1 MQNDKLEIK
10 NQKQSFKISKNIFEI
25 RFAILIFGFWTLIL
39 SGCATV
45 ELAPRQTA
53 LSGPQKTIQPSQGL
67 YHRVQKGQT
76 LWRIA
81 RIYGLSIEEILKA
94 NAITDST
101 LIASGQSI
109 LIPDKHRA
117 LSLDTSALFGVNGE
131 PRSRTMDTST
141 LPGVNGEPRSRT
153 MDSLNSGVSEDF
165 IWPAKGKI
173 VSGFGDKIGNSP
185 SKGLTLRLYAPSD
198 IVASAS
204 ARVVFDKE
212 KFSGYGKTIIISH
225 PDGLMSVYA
234 LLSRIL
240 VKPGDY
246 ITRGMCIAQC
256 GGLMHFQIRKGCISQ
271 NPYYYLSR

>member
-1 MQNDKLEIK
+1 MQNDKLKIK
-10 NQKQSFKISKNIFEI
+10 NQKQSFRISKNIFEI
-25 RFAILIFGFWTLIL
+25 SFAILIFGFWTLIL
-39 SGCATV
+39 LGCATV

-117 LSLDTSALFGVNGE
+117 LSLD
-131 PRSRTMDTST
+131 
-141 LPGVNGEPRSRT
+141 
-153 MDSLNSGVSEDF
+153 SLNAGVSEDF

-185 SKGLTLRLYAPSD
+185 SKGLTLRLYAQSD

-204 ARVVFDKE
+204 GRVVFAQE

-225 PDGLMSVYA
+225 PEGLISVYT

-246 ITRGMCIAQC
+246 ITRGMAIAQC

>member
-1 MQNDKLEIK
+1 MVEWQLPKLFMAVRFRSPALKISKCKYQISKIK
-10 NQKQSFKISKNIFEI
+10 NQIQEFKISKNILRIWFV
-25 RFAILIFGFWTLIL
+25 ILVL

-45 ELAPRQTA
+45 ELAPRQTT
-53 LSGPQKTIQPSQGL
+53 LSGPQKTIQPSRGL

-81 RIYGLSIEEILKA
+81 RIYGVSIEEILMA
-94 NAITDST
+94 NTIADST

-117 LSLDTSALFGVNGE
+117 LSLDA
-131 PRSRTMDTST
+131 ST
-141 LPGVNGEPRSRT
+141 LLSFNGEPRSRT
-153 MDSLNSGVSEDF
+153 MDSLNTGVSEDF

-173 VSGFGDKIGNSP
+173 VSGFGDKIGNSS
-185 SKGLTLRLYAPSD
+185 SKGITLRLYAQSD

-204 ARVVFDKE
+204 GRVVFAEE
-212 KFSGYGKTIIISH
+212 KFRGYGKTIIISH
-225 PDGLMSVYA
+225 PEGLMSVYA
-234 LLSRIL
+234 SLSRIL

-246 ITRGMCIAQC
+246 ITRGMAIAQC

>member
-1 MQNDKLEIK
+1 MQISNIK
-10 NQKQSFKISKNIFEI
+10 NQIQEFKISKNILGIWFV
-25 RFAILIFGFWTLIL
+25 ILVL

-45 ELAPRQTA
+45 ELAPRQTV
-53 LSGPQKTIQPSQGL
+53 LSGPQKTIQPSRGL

-81 RIYGLSIEEILKA
+81 RIYGVSIEEILMA
-94 NAITDST
+94 NTIADST

-117 LSLDTSALFGVNGE
+117 LSLDA
-131 PRSRTMDTST
+131 ST
-141 LPGVNGEPRSRT
+141 LLSFNGEPRSRT
-153 MDSLNSGVSEDF
+153 MDSLNTGVSEDF
-165 IWPAKGKI
+165 IWPVKGKI

-185 SKGLTLRLYAPSD
+185 SKGITLRLYAQSD

-204 ARVVFDKE
+204 GRVVFAEE
-212 KFSGYGKTIIISH
+212 KFRGYGKTIIISH
-225 PDGLMSVYA
+225 PEGLMSVYA
-234 LLSRIL
+234 SLSRIL

-246 ITRGMCIAQC
+246 ITRGMAIAQC

>member
-1 MQNDKLEIK
+1 MQKSKIK
-10 NQKQSFKISKNIFEI
+10 NQIQEFKISKNILGIWFV
-25 RFAILIFGFWTLIL
+25 ILVL

-45 ELAPRQTA
+45 ELAPRQTT
-53 LSGPQKTIQPSQGL
+53 LSGPQKTIQPSRGL

-81 RIYGLSIEEILKA
+81 RIYGVSIEEILMA
-94 NAITDST
+94 NTIADST

-117 LSLDTSALFGVNGE
+117 LSLDA
-131 PRSRTMDTST
+131 ST
-141 LPGVNGEPRSRT
+141 LLSFNGEPRSRT
-153 MDSLNSGVSEDF
+153 MDSLNTGVSEDF
-165 IWPAKGKI
+165 IWPVKGKI

-185 SKGLTLRLYAPSD
+185 SKGITLRLYAQSD

-204 ARVVFDKE
+204 GRVVFAEE
-212 KFSGYGKTIIISH
+212 KFRGYGKTIIISH
-225 PDGLMSVYA
+225 PEGLMSVYA
-234 LLSRIL
+234 SLSRIL

-246 ITRGMCIAQC
+246 ITRGMAIAQC

>member
-1 MQNDKLEIK
+1 MVEWQLPKLFMAVRFRSPALLPSVNLAK
-10 NQKQSFKISKNIFEI
+10 MLNKRFKRYFLLTVICS
-25 RFAILIFGFWTLIL
+25 LLTVL

-45 ELAPRQTA
+45 EVASRQA
-53 LSGPQKTIQPSQGL
+53 VLSVPQKTIQPSQGL

-81 RIYGLSIEEILKA
+81 RIYGVSIEEILKA
-94 NAITDST
+94 NAIADST

-109 LIPDKHRA
+109 LVPDKHRA
-117 LSLDTSALFGVNGE
+117 LSID
-131 PRSRTMDTST
+131 P
-141 LPGVNGEPRSRT
+141 
-153 MDSLNSGVSEDF
+153 LNTGVSEDF

-173 VSGFGDKIGNSP
+173 VNGFGDKIGNSP
-185 SKGLTLRLYAPSD
+185 SKGLTMRLYAQSD

-204 ARVVFDKE
+204 GRVVFAQD

-225 PDGLMSVYA
+225 PEGLMSVYA

-246 ITRGMCIAQC
+246 ITRGMAIAQC
-256 GGLMHFQIRKGCISQ
+256 GGLIHFQIRKGCISQ

>member
-1 MQNDKLEIK
+1 MVKEKRSYRL
-10 NQKQSFKISKNIFEI
+10 S
-25 RFAILIFGFWTLIL
+25 AIDYRPVIIDCHLLTVACALLTVL

-45 ELAPRQTA
+45 ELASRQTV
-53 LSGPQKTIQPSQGL
+53 LSGPQKTIQPSLGL

-81 RIYGLSIEEILKA
+81 RIYGVSIEEILKA
-94 NAITDST
+94 NTIADST

-117 LSLDTSALFGVNGE
+117 LSLDTS
-131 PRSRTMDTST
+131 T
-141 LPGVNGEPRSRT
+141 LPGVNGERSRT

-185 SKGLTLRLYAPSD
+185 SKGLTLRLYAQSD

-204 ARVVFDKE
+204 GRVVFAEE

-225 PDGLMSVYA
+225 PEGLMSVYA
-234 LLSRIL
+234 SLSRIL

-246 ITRGMCIAQC
+246 ITRGMAIAQC
-256 GGLMHFQIRKGCISQ
+256 GGLMHFQIRKGWISQ